1 MPRPLRTMT
10 ALCLAALVGCG
21 GGAAGTTPTPDAA
34 LPDDVATDVAT
45 RDAQGDAVN
54 PPDDTVNAP
63 DDVVNVPD
71 DTGPAVGPVAA
82 PRDTWTWVDEPG
94 TRCANGRPTGFGVN
108 LADDA
113 TRVLIFLQGGGACWD
128 DTTCL
133 GLVPT
138 SFYVQTGYGAVE
150 FATDVLRPAML
161 PLRRNDPANPFRA
174 MSMVYVPYCTGDI
187 HGGDRVTRYNGL
199 GRSAEFH
206 HVGARNLDRI
216 LRRVA
221 ATFPRARRVW
231 LAGDSAGGFG
241 AALNM
246 DRVQRALPLARVD
259 VLNDSGQPVQ
269 PPADRWRAM
278 RTAWNL
284 QLPEGCDAACGDD
297 LGAMTVLL
305 RQRYP
310 NNRFGLVS
318 FTHDPVISTFMG
330 LDAFTFNARLRDFTR
345 TMARDWPAGRYF
357 LLPGASHVAFVTPTP
372 GLVRWMQAMV
382 SDDPAWANV
391 D

>member
-1 MPRPLRTMT
+1 MARAWRVVV
-10 ALCLAALVGCG
+10 ALGLGSVAACG
-21 GGAAGTTPTPDAA
+21 GGSTAATPHSPDAA
-34 LPDDVATDVAT
+34 PDAADVAVDARDETAADAGLADVPLTDVGH
-45 RDAQGDAVN
+45 DASPVDA
-54 PPDDTVNAP
+54 
-63 DDVVNVPD
+63 
-71 DTGPAVGPVAA
+71 GPPVAPVVA
-82 PRDTWTWVDEPG
+82 PRNTWTWVDEPD
-94 TRCANGRPTGFGVN
+94 TRCGNGRPTGFGINV
-108 LADDA
+108 ADDT

-128 DTTCL
+128 ATTCL

-138 SFYVQTGYGAVE
+138 SFYVQTGYGRAE

-161 PLRRNDPANPFRA
+161 PLRRGDPSNPFGA

-187 HGGDRVTRYNGL
+187 HAGDRVARYTSL
-199 GRSAEFH
+199 GRSQDFH
-206 HVGARNLDRI
+206 HVGARNLDHI

-259 VLNDSGQPVQ
+259 VLDDSGQPVQ
-269 PPADRWRAM
+269 PPADRWRAW

-284 QLPEGCDAACGDD
+284 QLPEGCDAACAGDIRAIAD
-297 LGAMTVLL
+297 LL
-305 RQRYP
+305 RRRYP
-310 NNRFGLVS
+310 DNRFGLIS

-330 LDAFTFNARLRDFTR
+330 LDAFTFHTRLRDFTR
-345 TMARDWPAGRYF
+345 AMARDWPSGRSF
-357 LLPGASHVAFVTPTP
+357 LLTGASHVAFVTPTP
-372 GLVRWMQAMV
+372 ALVRWMHAMV
-382 SDDPAWANV
+382 TDDPTWAHV